1 MTDYDASNDLVSP
14 EESLEHAVLAVA
26 RDLAVRLP
34 GMASFGPL
42 SIRATP
48 TEVYDLN
55 GEVLFRDYTVG
66 RGRIV
71 AGYVRMAASRVIG
84 TPHVAT
90 ELGARA
96 WNFEAA
102 VKRLTPRA
110 RKTHAG
116 AKLLGR
122 PKLVC
127 YSYPKLG
134 VMFEIAVDGRPTQV
148 VYDVASLDPVPLAPD
163 RPDIEGAYAWSFYA
177 ALPGGAGRSARLR
190 RYAAMDKARL
200 ALPAAVWRKLLAARS
215 LELALKLVAFKYR
228 RSATKLLQFCPH
240 YAYDHARGH
249 HCFSLSAQQVN
260 DYCAVATCQM
270 ILCYYRYYYA
280 QVDIAPACGYNAGSG
295 CPSDQSPGYESLS
308 CNHLD
313 AAFDNAPTWSKA
325 KTQIDGLHP
334 FKSGIPGHA
343 RACAGYSA
351 TSWIFGGTFDEK
363 LYIYDP
369 WPWNANIALGGA
381 VYWEDWAAITHTNY
395 VTTRV
400 DCP

>member
-1 MTDYDASNDLVSP
+1 MTDHDESNQPVPAD
-14 EESLEHAVLAVA
+14 ESLEHAVLAVA
-26 RDLAVRLP
+26 RDLAAGVP
-34 GMASFGPL
+34 GVTSFAPL

-48 TEVYDLN
+48 TIVHDLN

-66 RGRIV
+66 RGKLV
-71 AGYVRMAASRVIG
+71 AGYVRIGASRVLG

-90 ELGARA
+90 ELGARH
-96 WNFEAA
+96 WSFEAA
-102 VKRLTPRA
+102 LKKLVPRV
-110 RKTHAG
+110 RKAHAG
-116 AKLLGR
+116 VKLAR

-134 VMFEIAVDGRPTQV
+134 VMFEIATGGSPTRL
-148 VYDVASLDPVPLAPD
+148 VYDVASLDPVPLAPE
-163 RPDIEGAYAWSFYA
+163 RPDIEGAYAWSFYD
-177 ALPGGAGRSARLR
+177 ALPRGAGRKARLQ
-190 RYAAMDKARL
+190 RYAAADKARL
-200 ALPAAVWRKLLAARS
+200 ALPRALRNKLLAARS
-215 LELALKLVAFKYR
+215 LEVASKLVAFKWK
-228 RSATKLLQFCPH
+228 RSTTKLLQFCPH

-295 CPSDQSPGYESLS
+295 CPADQSPGYESLS

-334 FKSGIPGHA
+334 FKSGVPGHA

-351 TSWIFGGTFDEK
+351 TYWIVAGSDEK

-369 WPWNANIALGGA
+369 WPWNANLALGGA
-381 VYWEDWAAITHTNY
+381 VYWENWSAITHTNY